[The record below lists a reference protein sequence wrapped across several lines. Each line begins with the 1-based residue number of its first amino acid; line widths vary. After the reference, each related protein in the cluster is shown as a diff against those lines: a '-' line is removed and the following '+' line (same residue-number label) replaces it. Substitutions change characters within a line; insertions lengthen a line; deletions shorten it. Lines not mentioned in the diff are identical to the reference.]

1 MTSNYSPERGQGDS
15 HTKTWEMMRSGSGQ
29 AGAEA
34 VRCEQQSSWVFF
46 PFASFVPKG
55 WRELLFMLRAH
66 TQIHS
71 LALFLS
77 LTHTHTHTLSL
88 SMTSNSQLPHLYLHP
103 KHSPE
108 LHSPMAISTQFCQNQ
123 QVQNKASAQP
133 APYFALL
140 KTATITHPVT

>member
-1 MTSNYSPERGQGDS
+1 MTSNYRPERGQGDS

-55 WRELLFMLRAH
+55 WRELLFMVR
-66 TQIHS
+66 TQTHIHS
-71 LALFLS
+71 LALSLS
-77 LTHTHTHTLSL
+77 HTHSLSL
-88 SMTSNSQLPHLYLHP
+88 SMTSNTQLPHLYLHS

-108 LHSPMAISTQFCQNQ
+108 LHSQMTISTQFCQNQ